1 MANVGP
7 NQGRRL
13 KAAISRFT
21 AMLIREARDLT
32 GLSYERLDEALGLT
46 AGNSYRYSLDPSR
59 SKSRAV
65 QIGGIQSLENRVAR
79 LLRRPAH
86 LIAVVETRE
95 LDALA
100 MLYRMP
106 VANFGLPRHVGA
118 DDIELIYDNYWPT
131 YADLSR
137 DGRFD
142 IERTW
147 ADQPELFHGFGWQ
160 WGCLWDQAPDE
171 HRQKWCSQFRQIPRN
186 WLSYWC
192 ERANIPEGLAIEAL
206 LPLLV
211 RKMSEQPGL
220 IDRWTSKRSL
230 ILGEPGR
237 VKAIEA
243 TVPEGNLVGPS
254 GWDSIAEVF
263 TDIFLDG
270 IELPDHPLPEICRS
284 SGVTANHL

>member
-13 KAAISRFT
+13 KTAISRFT

-32 GLSYERLDEALGLT
+32 GLSYEKLDEALGLT
-46 AGNSYRYSLDPSR
+46 SGNSYRYSLDPSR
-59 SKSRAV
+59 PKSRAV

-86 LIAVVETRE
+86 LIAVVETHE

-106 VANFGLPRHVGA
+106 VANLGLPRHVGA

-142 IERTW
+142 IECPW
-147 ADQPELFHGFGWQ
+147 ADQPELFRGFGWQ
-160 WGCLWDQAPDE
+160 WGCLWDEAPNE
-171 HRQKWCSQFRQIPRN
+171 HRQKWCSQFRQIPRH

-192 ERANIPEGLAIEAL
+192 EQVDISEDLATEIL
-206 LPLLV
+206 LPLIV
-211 RKMSEQPGL
+211 QKMSENPGL
-220 IDRWTSKRSL
+220 IDRWTGTRTMHLRERFIS
-230 ILGEPGR
+230 
-237 VKAIEA
+237 A
-243 TVPEGNLVGPS
+243 TTNDLVGPP
-254 GWDSIAEVF
+254 GWGNVAETFV
-263 TDIFLDG
+263 DIFLEEM
-270 IELPDHPLPEICRS
+270 ELPDHLLPEICRS
-284 SGVTANHL
+284 SGVTANQL